1 MKKIK
6 SLLWSIMGV
15 GCAVGFACLGA
26 IASLSYIGWALEDFR
41 QFRDN

>member
-26 IASLSYIGWALEDFR
+26 IASLSYIGWALEDFKA
-41 QFRDN
+41 FRDN